1 MTQIQAKGKQ
11 QERKPQASPNF
22 RYVFELRG
30 REKNRRPSGGIRRVE
45 LRQEEGSSISL
56 YVSYRTR
63 ESETIPAAPLLRG
76 IRAQAQGLP
85 MIRILQHDLG
95 CECQ

>member
-11 QERKPQASPNF
+11 QERKPQASPKF

-30 REKNRRPSGGIRRVE
+30 REKSRRLSGQLRRVE

-56 YVSYRTR
+56 YVRYRTR

-76 IRAQAQGLP
+76 IRAPSSGTAYDQNP
-85 MIRILQHDLG
+85 ST
-95 CECQ
+95 

>member
-1 MTQIQAKGKQ
+1 MTQIQAKSKQ

-30 REKNRRPSGGIRRVE
+30 REKSRRPSGWLRRVE

-63 ESETIPAAPLLRG
+63 ESETIPAAPFFEG
-76 IRAQAQGLP
+76 SEPQAQGLP

-95 CECQ
+95 CEC